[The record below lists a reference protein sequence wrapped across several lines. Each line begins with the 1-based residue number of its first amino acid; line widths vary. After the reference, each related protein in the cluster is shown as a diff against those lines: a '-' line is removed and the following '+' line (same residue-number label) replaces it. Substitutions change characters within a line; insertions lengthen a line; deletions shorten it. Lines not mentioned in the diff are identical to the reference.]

1 MEIRKIK
8 MKDITMVN
16 WNPRNISEEELNVL
30 EESMDKFGYI
40 SPIIWNEKSGNIV
53 GGHQRFKVLQ
63 KKLKDEDFIEV
74 VVVSLE
80 DIKEKALN
88 LALNKISGSWDE
100 LKLSDL
106 INQIKIQDLDL
117 IQITGFD
124 DIEIQDLAMFQDDFK
139 RPEFTD
145 ILEKYNIK
153 KGVSNKNENWFYV
166 EFYENDKLFENISKK
181 IKFKGKSM
189 HEVDP
194 DFFKSLLK

>member
-1 MEIRKIK
+1 